1 MLKYITDYM
10 AEKKAQADAAIDRFL
25 SKYKWPVVRYALTAG
40 TAFTLGYWAHMSLTN
55 NTGAALR
62 GTLFSM

>member
-1 MLKYITDYM
+1 MFKHHKDIFN
-10 AEKKAQADAAIDRFL
+10 EKRAQADAAIDRFL
-25 SKYKWPVVRYALTAG
+25 AKYKWPVARYLLTAC
-40 TAFTLGYWAHMSLTN
+40 TMFAVGYYAHMALTN